1 MTEAKST
8 SSLANQRWVI
18 KIGSAL
24 ITDNGNSLA
33 RESLGIWVDQIVEL
47 KKMGAHV
54 VLISSGS
61 VAEGMHRMNYRQR
74 PDNIHELQATAAI
87 GQAGLIQAYESFFAR
102 SDTKIAQILLVHDD
116 LSSRKRYLNARQTMN
131 TLLDW
136 GIVPIVNENDTVA
149 TDEIRFGDNDTLAGL
164 VSNLID
170 ADRLVILTDQ
180 PGVFTSD
187 PRNNPDASLI
197 SECDVHATQLDTA
210 AGGSS
215 SGGLGRGGMTTKISA
230 ARLAAR
236 SGTVTHIAN
245 GREDYVLLRL
255 ANGEQLGTRLTN
267 QRKPIASRKQ
277 WLAGSLTVKGRVMLD
292 EGAKSALLKTGVSLL
307 PVGVTKI
314 DGVFERGDLV
324 SCVDCQNQEI
334 ARGLS
339 NYSSEEARKI
349 IGRSSNAIPDILGYG
364 GDNEL
369 IHYDD
374 LVIL

>member
-1 MTEAKST
+1 VTEAKAT
-8 SSLANQRWVI
+8 SSLENQRWVI

-24 ITDNGNSLA
+24 ITDNGTSLA
-33 RESLGIWVDQIVEL
+33 RDSLGIWVDQIVQL
-47 KKMGAHV
+47 KKMGAHI

-61 VAEGMHRMNYRQR
+61 VAEGMHRMEYRNR
-74 PDNIHELQATAAI
+74 PGNIHELQATAAI
-87 GQAGLIQAYESFFAR
+87 GQAGLIQAYESFFTR
-102 SDTKIAQILLVHDD
+102 SGNKIAQILLVHDD
-116 LSSRKRYLNARQTMN
+116 LSSRKRYLNARQTIN

-180 PGVFTSD
+180 PGVLTSD
-187 PRNNPDASLI
+187 PRNDPNATLI
-197 SECDVHATQLDTA
+197 SECDVHDAQLDAA

-215 SGGLGRGGMTTKISA
+215 SGLGRGGMTTKISA

-245 GREDYVLLRL
+245 GRDDSVLLRI
-255 ANGEQLGTRLTN
+255 ARGEQLGTRLTN
-267 QRKPIASRKQ
+267 QRKPVTSRKQ
-277 WLAGSLTVKGRVMLD
+277 WLAGNLTVKGRVVLD
-292 EGAKSALLKTGVSLL
+292 EGAKNALLKTGVSLL
-307 PVGVTKI
+307 PIGVTKI
-314 DGVFERGDLV
+314 EGVFERGDLV
-324 SCVDCQNQEI
+324 SCVDSQNREI

-339 NYSSEEARKI
+339 NYSSEEASKI
-349 IGRSSNAIPDILGYG
+349 VGRSSSAIPDILGYG

>member
-1 MTEAKST
+1 MTEPNTT

-33 RESLGIWVDQIVEL
+33 RESLGIWVDQIVQL
-47 KKMGAHV
+47 KKMGANV

-61 VAEGMHRMNYRQR
+61 VAEGMHRMSYRQR

-187 PRNNPDASLI
+187 PRNDPGASLI
-197 SECDVHATQLDTA
+197 SECDVHNTQLDDA

-245 GREDYVLLRL
+245 GREDSVLLRL

-267 QRKPIASRKQ
+267 QRKPITSRKQ

-292 EGAKSALLKTGVSLL
+292 EGAKNALLKTGVSLL

-324 SCVDCQNQEI
+324 SCVDSQNREI

-339 NYSSEEARKI
+339 NYSSEEASKI
-349 IGRSSNAIPDILGYG
+349 VGKSSSAIPDILGYG